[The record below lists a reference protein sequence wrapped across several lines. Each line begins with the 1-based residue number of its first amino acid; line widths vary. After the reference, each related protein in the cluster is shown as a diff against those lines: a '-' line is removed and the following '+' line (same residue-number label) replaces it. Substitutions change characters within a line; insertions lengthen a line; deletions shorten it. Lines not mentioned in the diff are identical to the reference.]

1 MARFKKA
8 VITEKGLA
16 LINKV
21 QTGSV
26 NLEFTKI
33 STGEGDYTDSEDLT
47 KAIALKEKRQDFAL
61 SGIEVVD
68 NDTVKIRTVIGNQGL
83 ESGYYIKEIGLY
95 AADPDEGEILY
106 SLAVAYQGQWDY
118 LPSEVEM
125 KLATITLDTFS
136 SVANASTVTI
146 QGGTGAYA
154 SAADL
159 EALRKLVEEHYKVIF
174 GPETAEIENGTILFC
189 TGEETE
195 NQFRNA
201 GFTNLYMGDQPPD
214 GENTIWAKPDN
225 MITGDLTVSEGES
238 ADTVFLAKI

>member
-8 VITEKGLA
+8 VITEKGLS
-16 LINKV
+16 LVTKV
-21 QTGSV
+21 QTGSTT
-26 NLEFTKI
+26 LKFTKI
-33 STGEGDYTDSEDLT
+33 ETGSGNYGDEDVSMQTGLR
-47 KAIALKEKRQDFAL
+47 EKKQEFSL
-61 SGIEVVD
+61 SSISVVD
-68 NDTVKIRTVIGNQGL
+68 NDTVKIRTVISNAGL
-83 ESGYYIKEIGLY
+83 TEGYYIREIGLF
-95 AADPDEGEILY
+95 AQDPDEGEILY
-106 SLAVAYQGQWDY
+106 SLAVAYYEQWDY
-118 LPSEVEM
+118 LPAESEVSP
-125 KLATITLDTFS
+125 ATINLDTFS

-154 SAADL
+154 SAEDL

-174 GPETAEIENGTILFC
+174 GPETTQIENGTILFC

-225 MITGDLTVSEGES
+225 MVTGDLTVSEDES
-238 ADTVFLAKI
+238 TDTVFLAKI

>member
-61 SGIEVVD
+61 SSIEVVD

-154 SAADL
+154 SAEDL
-159 EALRKLVEEHYKVIF
+159 ENLAEKLQEHIDTGPIVVIEENIPASARKAGHWYFYVTRKQTISGGSTDGIKAGPNMGLEVIEE
-174 GPETAEIENGTILFC
+174 
-189 TGEETE
+189 
-195 NQFRNA
+195 
-201 GFTNLYMGDQPPD
+201 
-214 GENTIWAKPDN
+214 
-225 MITGDLTVSEGES
+225 
-238 ADTVFLAKI
+238 

>member
-16 LINKV
+16 LVTKV
-21 QTGSV
+21 QMGSTT
-26 NLEFTKI
+26 LKFTKI
-33 STGEGDYTDSEDLT
+33 ATGAGSYGDEDVSTQTGLR
-47 KAIALKEKRQDFAL
+47 EKKQEFSL
-61 SGIEVVD
+61 SSISVVD
-68 NDTVKIRTVIGNQGL
+68 NDTVKIRTVISNAGL
-83 ESGYYIKEIGLY
+83 AEGYYIREIGLF
-95 AADPDEGEILY
+95 AQDPDEGEILY
-106 SLAVAYQGQWDY
+106 SLAVAYDGQWDY
-118 LPSEVEM
+118 LPAESEVSPS
-125 KLATITLDTFS
+125 TINLDTFS

-225 MITGDLTVSEGES
+225 MVTGDLTVSEDES
-238 ADTVFLAKI
+238 TDTVFLAKI

>member
-33 STGEGDYTDSEDLT
+33 STGEGDYADSEDLT
-47 KAIALKEKRQDFAL
+47 KATALKEKRQDFVL
-61 SGIEVVD
+61 SSIEVID

-159 EALRKLVEEHYKVIF
+159 ENLAEKLQEHIDTGPIVVIEENIPASARKAGHWYFYVTRKQ
-174 GPETAEIENGTILFC
+174 TIS
-189 TGEETE
+189 G
-195 NQFRNA
+195 
-201 GFTNLYMGDQPPD
+201 G
-214 GENTIWAKPDN
+214 
-225 MITGDLTVSEGES
+225 S
-238 ADTVFLAKI
+238 ADGIKAGPNMGLEVIEE

>member
-16 LINKV
+16 LVTKV
-21 QTGSV
+21 QMGSTT
-26 NLEFTKI
+26 LKFTKI
-33 STGEGDYTDSEDLT
+33 ATGAGSYGDEDVGT
-47 KAIALKEKRQDFAL
+47 RIELKDKKQEFSL
-61 SGIEVVD
+61 SSISVVD
-68 NDTVKIRTVIGNQGL
+68 NDTVKLRAVISNAGL
-83 ESGYYIKEIGLY
+83 ETGYYIREIGLF
-95 AADPDEGEILY
+95 AQDPDEGEILY
-106 SLAVAYQGQWDY
+106 SLAVAYDGQWDY
-118 LPSEVEM
+118 LPAESEVSP
-125 KLATITLDTFS
+125 ATINLDTFS

-225 MITGDLTVSEGES
+225 MITGDLTVSEEES

>member
-8 VITEKGLA
+8 IITEKGLA

-33 STGEGDYTDSEDLT
+33 STGEGDYADSEDLT
-47 KAIALKEKRQDFAL
+47 KATALKKKRQDFAL
-61 SGIEVVD
+61 SSIEVID

-95 AADPDEGEILY
+95 ATDPDEGEILY

-118 LPSEVEM
+118 LPSEAEM

-159 EALRKLVEEHYKVIF
+159 ENLAEKLQEHIDTGPIVVIEENIPASARKAGHWYFYVTMKQ
-174 GPETAEIENGTILFC
+174 TIS
-189 TGEETE
+189 G
-195 NQFRNA
+195 
-201 GFTNLYMGDQPPD
+201 G
-214 GENTIWAKPDN
+214 
-225 MITGDLTVSEGES
+225 S
-238 ADTVFLAKI
+238 ADGIKAGPNMGLEIIEE

>member
-61 SGIEVVD
+61 SSIEVVD

-146 QGGTGAYA
+146 HVETVVRLQ
-154 SAADL
+154 
-159 EALRKLVEEHYKVIF
+159 RKHI
-174 GPETAEIENGTILFC
+174 
-189 TGEETE
+189 
-195 NQFRNA
+195 
-201 GFTNLYMGDQPPD
+201 
-214 GENTIWAKPDN
+214 
-225 MITGDLTVSEGES
+225 
-238 ADTVFLAKI
+238 

>member
-16 LINKV
+16 LVTKA
-21 QTGSV
+21 QMGSTT
-26 NLEFTKI
+26 LKFTKI
-33 STGEGDYTDSEDLT
+33 ATGAGSYGDEDVSTQTGLR
-47 KAIALKEKRQDFAL
+47 EKKQEFSL
-61 SGIEVVD
+61 SSISVVD
-68 NDTVKIRTVIGNQGL
+68 NDTVKIRTVISNAGL
-83 ESGYYIKEIGLY
+83 AEGYYIREIGLF
-95 AADPDEGEILY
+95 AQDPDEGEILY
-106 SLAVAYQGQWDY
+106 SLAVAYDGQWDY
-118 LPSEVEM
+118 LPAESEVSPS
-125 KLATITLDTFS
+125 TINLDTFS

-174 GPETAEIENGTILFC
+174 GPETAQIENGTILFC

-225 MITGDLTVSEGES
+225 MVTGDLTVSEEES